1 MKAHILTMATSVF
14 LIALHSLAFAQVTCS
29 HSGPTPNPV
38 DSTLA
43 PRIVVWVT
51 KVEKKFDLS
60 AANWHGEP
68 ARAAN
73 REEAEALEL
82 QALTADWED
91 AAPPGTVEATFRAA
105 VGHGVAAQTELTMM
119 RVEPANAKQHR
130 FWADTEAAR
139 AAACLSLIQLPSVPD
154 R

>member
-1 MKAHILTMATSVF
+1 MKVSVLTMATSIF

-29 HSGPTPNPV
+29 HSGPGPDPV
-38 DSTLA
+38 DPTLA
-43 PRIVVWVT
+43 PRIVAWVT
-51 KVEKKFDLS
+51 KVEKKFGLS

-68 ARAAN
+68 ATVAN
-73 REEAEALEL
+73 REQAEALEL

-119 RVEPANAKQHR
+119 RVDPANAKQHR
-130 FWADTEAAR
+130 FWSDTEAAR
-139 AAACLSLIQLPSVPD
+139 AVACLSLIQLPQRPD
-154 R
+154 K